1 MNVVEC
7 HRKLSTCTYVQCL
20 PGTLFTLPPPPLVP
34 GNMVVDTCTVHV
46 CAASVCVYAD
56 GVSATS
62 RWCCHSEVYGDDQK
76 LLLFHKSSG
85 KNCELS

>member
-1 MNVVEC
+1 MNVVEY
-7 HRKLSTCTYVQCL
+7 HRKLHTYNVYQALFSLSLSL
-20 PGTLFTLPPPPLVP
+20 PVVP